1 MSGTDKAKVQG
12 MPDGAFADL
21 MSGMEDALAFERGAR
36 RGYKVY
42 GAPDIKAIRAKTKLS
57 QPRFAEAFHLDV
69 AALRDWEQGRRQPER
84 PAQVLLQLIDREPET
99 VRRILA
105 GV

>member
-1 MSGTDKAKVQG
+1 MAKAKASG
-12 MPDGAFADL
+12 MSDAAFADL
-21 MSGMEDALAFERGAR
+21 IGGLEDVRAFERGAR
-36 RGYKVY
+36 RGYKVHG
-42 GAPDIKAIRAKTKLS
+42 GADIKAIRAKTKLS

-69 AALRDWEQGRRQPER
+69 AAVRDWEQGRRQPER